1 MQKKTSKSNQSTK
14 ISTKK
19 AAKNVEKNVKAV
31 SAQPIEKAA
40 LSETPKHA
48 LSQNVDLS
56 WKRYLLPS
64 IHPEGIKI
72 LGFMFGIILVFGLLV
87 PWIWFIGAP
96 LLIFTFYFFRNPER
110 VTPKGDNLVI
120 APADGIVSNIKAV
133 VPPKEL
139 ELGSEPLTRISIFMS
154 VFSVHVNRTPVSG
167 TVSALNYRPGKFVS
181 VADKDSEDNERQE
194 ICITMDNGTKI
205 GFIQI
210 AGLVARRIYCPLHV
224 GEKLK
229 AGNVFG
235 MIRFGSRLDVFLPK
249 GVEPKVLL
257 GQVSVAGETILAELN
272 GKKQ

>member
-1 MQKKTSKSNQSTK
+1 MQKKTTKSTQITK
-14 ISTKK
+14 PSSKK
-19 AAKNVEKNVKAV
+19 ATANVEKNVKAAASQSTKKIVV
-31 SAQPIEKAA
+31 SDA
-40 LSETPKHA
+40 PKHTS
-48 LSQNVDLS
+48 SQNVDLS
-56 WKRYLLPS
+56 WRRYLLPS

-72 LGFMFGIILVFGLLV
+72 LGFMFAIILVFGLLV
-87 PWIWFIGAP
+87 PWIWFLGAP

-110 VTPKGDNLVI
+110 VTPYGDNLVI

-139 ELGSEPLTRISIFMS
+139 ELGTEPLTRISIFMS
-154 VFSVHVNRTPVSG
+154 VFSVHVNRAPVSG

-194 ICITMDNGTKI
+194 ICITMNNGTKI

-229 AGNVFG
+229 AGEVFG

-257 GQVSVAGETILAELN
+257 GQVSVAGETVLAELN
-272 GKKQ
+272 GK